1 MADTVVELPR
11 PRALEAPVD
20 AADVI
25 LHIEGVHKRF
35 ASNGGEIEALRAAN
49 LTIRR
54 GEFICLIGA
63 SGCGK
68 STLLRMVGGFETP
81 SEGQVLMN
89 GAPVLGPGPD
99 RGMVF
104 QDYGL
109 FPWLTVKRNIGFG
122 PAARGVPRAEVE
134 VIAQRFVTM
143 IGLDRFAEAYPHQ
156 LSGGM
161 KQRVAIAR
169 VLANDAAVL
178 LMDEPFGALDAMT
191 REHLQSELLTIWKAT
206 GLTVLFVTHAI
217 EEAILLADRVI
228 VMSPSPGRVTADVPI
243 TLPRPRD
250 VVSAPFNE
258 LRGRVAGLLQH
269 SPRASVNETADQLFD
284 GDQL

>member
-1 MADTVVELPR
+1 MADLAVAMQLSEVP
-11 PRALEAPVD
+11 PPAPAASD
-20 AADVI
+20 AI
-25 LHIEGVHKRF
+25 LHIEAVGKRF
-35 ASNGGEIEALRAAN
+35 ATNGGEIEALRAVN

-68 STLLRMVGGFETP
+68 STLLRAVGGFELP
-81 SEGQVLMN
+81 SEGRVLMN
-89 GAPVLGPGPD
+89 GRPVTGPGPD

-122 PAARGVPRAEVE
+122 PAARGVKRDEVE
-134 VIAQRFVTM
+134 AIAQRFIAM
-143 IGLDRFAEAYPHQ
+143 IGLDRFAQAYPHQ

-191 REHLQSELLTIWKAT
+191 REHLQSELLTLWRAT

-228 VMSPSPGRVTADVPI
+228 VMSPGPGRVTADVTI
-243 TLPRPRD
+243 DLPRPRD
-250 VVSAPFNE
+250 VVSPAFNE
-258 LRGRVAGLLQH
+258 MRREVAALLQH
-269 SPRASVNETADQLFD
+269 A
-284 GDQL
+284 GGH